1 MIRRPPRS
9 TRTDTLFPYTTLFRS
24 WLVRIN
30 LAEGRIEGWP
40 ADMQAEIHYKVCD
53 AGLYWLTDQDGRRIA
68 RWKGQYVPSAFLNHD
83 RSSNSDYI
91 VLTVTPS
98 GQIERYTQPSIN
110 IAEWEPMED
119 KIGRAHV

>member
-1 MIRRPPRS
+1 
-9 TRTDTLFPYTTLFRS
+9 
-24 WLVRIN
+24 
-30 LAEGRIEGWP
+30 
-40 ADMQAEIHYKVCD
+40 MQAEIHYKVCD

-110 IAEWEPMED
+110 IAEWSPWRTGQHRIKRNRPLGDLERLRTQPTLAFRQHLSHLD
-119 KIGRAHV
+119 